1 MLVTRTHKHGDSILV
16 QVILLNPEPQIL
28 HSHCLSVQVE
38 LRKAWLGHQAFEEA
52 LRFLLLQIEQACQQ
66 LQAALDS
73 HSAVTHAAAAEEA
86 DDKPAS
92 GNEAPKREVDKMVID
107 LIADS
112 CKFLATH
119 PSWSVTSVRY
129 VVTRCEHISGVSLCL
144 STSISWDRDPH
155 PRAFDPKYPPTQMSS
170 L

>member
-1 MLVTRTHKHGDSILV
+1 VLVTRTHKHGDSISV
-16 QVILLNPEPQIL
+16 QVILLNPVPRIL

-92 GNEAPKREVDKMVID
+92 GNEAPKREVDKMDIN
-107 LIADS
+107 LIAES

>member
-1 MLVTRTHKHGDSILV
+1 MLVTTSCKHGDFTLV
-16 QVILLNPEPQIL
+16 QEQLLNPEPQVL
-28 HSHCLSVQVE
+28 HSHCSFVQVE

-86 DDKPAS
+86 DDKPAAC
-92 GNEAPKREVDKMVID
+92 NEAPKREVDKMVID

-112 CKFLATH
+112 CEFLATH
-119 PSWSVTSVRY
+119 HSWSVTPVRY
-129 VVTRCEHISGVSLCL
+129 VMTRCKDNSGVSLCL

-155 PRAFDPKYPPTQMSS
+155 PRAVDPKYSPTQMSS